1 MEWVENNGGMVSLIE
16 KGVIQSEFAQQAMK
30 EEMEIQKGN
39 HVLVGVNKFVVDE
52 ENAEDEMVFHEPDPL
67 TRQRQIERLEEVKR
81 QRDAHQV
88 SITLNHL
95 REVTE
100 KGENIMPALIEAVK
114 AYATLGEMVGV
125 LKESYGTYSALSGF

>member
-67 TRQRQIERLEEVKR
+67 TRQRQI
-81 QRDAHQV
+81 
-88 SITLNHL
+88 
-95 REVTE
+95 
-100 KGENIMPALIEAVK
+100 
-114 AYATLGEMVGV
+114 
-125 LKESYGTYSALSGF
+125 